1 MLNFNLF
8 LCINTMQIK
17 LYSTL
22 SQYAQSILMLNSNLK
37 WIFSIAFIFIIGITF
52 FLNKKN
58 KKQYTNYIRKY
69 YELKYNNDKYGASIF
84 FSGFLIVL
92 TEIIYSFY
100 GLRPEKLAVKN
111 FSIGF
116 TLLLL
121 YLVIKKVP
129 FLLKKVRVIFIYIY
143 IFYLLFVYN
152 NLVTREFNLITYSAF
167 LLILYFS
174 FTVYKTLKEFIF
186 FHSAL
191 VILYLYTYSQHLIP
205 NKLVLIIVTST
216 ILIAFINYLRHL
228 SIITNTE
235 NILYASSIDDKNN
248 TLSIAIN
255 NKSEVTYCSE
265 SIIKILG
272 YKPEQVLGKNFWILT
287 EDSEYSEKN
296 FAKKIE
302 NKIYV
307 RKLKCADGKFKY
319 IQWTDKI
326 FSDDTIIAIGK
337 DVTQSQ
343 QIQNQYNNVIENAT
357 DLIFE
362 TDNKGNFTYL
372 NKFIQE
378 SLGYTL
384 EETINQHYTKFIR
397 KDYIE
402 KTNEFLKSYFNSKEI
417 IKQAFDYPILKKNGE
432 VMWLSQKITVNR
444 NSEGIITG
452 YSAIARDITIL
463 KQLEIE
469 KKYKEIKVKKY
480 DDFKNELT
488 LKSFSSNVDFR
499 GFLIFLLKSITK
511 IVDINRVSYWVY
523 YPDKIVC
530 TKLYERNTDTFQYNM
545 ILYKKDFPT
554 YFETIEKEHLIV
566 ASDVYKNKALKE
578 FLPSYFPETQIKS
591 MLDTSIYLNGDLNEN
606 LIQKLKIG
614 MQKTLI
620 LCNLYQ
626 TL

>member
-1 MLNFNLF
+1 MLSLF
-8 LCINTMQIK
+8 IK
-17 LYSTL
+17 LNQSTL
-22 SQYAQSILMLNSNLK
+22 NPNLK
-37 WIFSIAFIFIIGITF
+37 WIFSIAFILIVFITVI
-52 FLNKKN
+52 LNKRD
-58 KKQYTNYIRKY
+58 KKEYANYIKKY
-69 YELKYNNDKYGASIF
+69 YEIKYNSDKYGAAIF
-84 FSGFLIVL
+84 FSGFLIVFN
-92 TEIIYSFY
+92 EIIYGFY
-100 GLRPEKLAVKN
+100 GIRPEKLAIIN
-111 FSIGF
+111 YSIGF
-116 TLLLL
+116 TLLVL
-121 YLVIKKVP
+121 YLLIKNVS
-129 FLLKKVRVIFIYIY
+129 FLLKNVRTIFIFLY
-143 IFYLLFVYN
+143 IFYLLFVFN
-152 NLVTREFNLITYSAF
+152 NLVTREFNLITYTAF
-167 LLILYFS
+167 LIIIYFS
-174 FTVYKTLKEFIF
+174 FTIYKTLKELITFNV
-186 FHSAL
+186 AL
-191 VILYLYTYSQHLIP
+191 GILFLYTYSQHFIP
-205 NKLVLIIVTST
+205 ENLFFIIAIST
-216 ILIAFINYLRHL
+216 VSITVVNYLRHL
-228 SIITNTE
+228 SIITSTE
-235 NILYASSIDDKNN
+235 NILYASSIDDKND

-255 NKSEVTYCSE
+255 NKSEIIYCSQ
-265 SIIKILG
+265 SITKILG
-272 YKPEQVLGKNFWILT
+272 YNPEQALGKNFWVLT

-296 FAKKIE
+296 FTKRIE

-432 VMWLSQKITVNR
+432 VMWLSQKITVNK

-488 LKSFSSNVDFR
+488 LKSFSTSEDFR

-545 ILYKKDFPT
+545 TLYKNDLPT
-554 YFETIEKEHLIV
+554 YFETIE
-566 ASDVYKNKALKE
+566 
-578 FLPSYFPETQIKS
+578 
-591 MLDTSIYLNGDLNEN
+591 
-606 LIQKLKIG
+606 
-614 MQKTLI
+614 
-620 LCNLYQ
+620 
-626 TL
+626 